1 MQVNISYLEVPLE
14 FQGVNGKEL
23 NLEKW
28 NNSKLSKNMF
38 LTAEPLYKNIN
49 IEFSK
54 LIDIVKSDYRQY
66 SPFTFKDGIK
76 KSENWSNE
84 YQDLIILDIDN
95 GLTIQEAKKQFKSYE
110 YLLATTKSH
119 QIDKKG
125 LKCDRFRIIIPSNN
139 IPKDDEYFN
148 FMRMIEKKYPFIDKQ
163 VNTKTGAFL
172 GFFGAEYFYNKG
184 NFFNCNE
191 VIETF
196 KRLERAKMVDKPQQK
211 TIFKAPISHN
221 INIRN
226 DLPIQDIKNRLTREL
241 VADIVSASGYEV
253 NRKFMFKY
261 RHNEKT
267 PSASISPD
275 LLIKDFGS
283 DLSTDVIGFVQ
294 EANNVDFKTAVSI
307 VAGYVGITI

>member
-1 MQVNISYLEVPLE
+1 MQVNISVLEVPLE
-14 FQGVNGKEL
+14 FQMK
-23 NLEKW
+23 KW
-28 NNSKLSKNMF
+28 EDSKLKDNMY
-38 LTAEPLYKNIN
+38 LSAEPLYKNIN
-49 IEFSK
+49 IEFEK
-54 LIDIVKSDYRQY
+54 LIDIIKSDYRQY

-76 KSENWSNE
+76 KSENWLNE
-84 YQDLIILDIDN
+84 NQDLIILDVDD
-95 GLTIQEAKKQFKSYE
+95 GLSIEEAKKQFKSCE

-125 LKCDRFRIIIPSNN
+125 LVCDRFRIVLPAKN
-139 IPKDDEYFN
+139 IPVGDKYFDM
-148 FMRMIEKKYPFIDKQ
+148 MRVLEDRFTFIDKQ

-172 GFFGAEYFYNKG
+172 GNFNCEYFYNKG
-184 NFFNCNE
+184 MIFDCNPILKMIE
-191 VIETF
+191 VKKEI
-196 KRLERAKMVDKPQQK
+196 VPQK
-211 TIFKAPISHN
+211 TNFKAPISHN
-221 INIRN
+221 INIGN

-253 NRKFMFKY
+253 SRKFMFKY

>member
-1 MQVNISYLEVPLE
+1 MQVNISVLEVPLDY
-14 FQGVNGKEL
+14 QMN
-23 NLEKW
+23 KW
-28 NNSKLSKNMF
+28 DESKLKDNMF

-54 LIDIVKSDYRQY
+54 LIDIIKSDYRQY

-76 KSENWSNE
+76 KSDNWSNE
-84 YQDLIILDIDN
+84 NQDLLILDIDD
-95 GLTIQEAKKQFKSYE
+95 GLTIDEAKEQFKYYE

-125 LKCDRFRIIIPSNN
+125 LKCDRYRVIIPAKN
-139 IPKDDEYFN
+139 IPRGDKYFEI
-148 FMRMIEKKYPFIDKQ
+148 MRVLEDRFTFIDKQ

-172 GFFGAEYFYNKG
+172 GNFNCEHFYNKG
-184 NFFNCNE
+184 
-191 VIETF
+191 VIF
-196 KRLERAKMVDKPQQK
+196 DCSPLLKMIKVKKEIPQQQ
-211 TIFKAPISHN
+211 TNLKAPIRQN
-221 INIRN
+221 INIDN
-226 DLPIQDIKNRLTREL
+226 DLPIQDIKSRLTREI
-241 VADIVSASGYEV
+241 VADIISSCGYEV

-261 RHNEKT
+261 RQNEKT

-275 LLIKDFGS
+275 LLVKDFGS
-283 DLSTDVIGFVQ
+283 DLSTDAIGFVQ